1 MPTVYNLW
9 LIRPQALSFFL
20 VRAPHPHSP
29 AVTHKG
35 FPVFISSAFAQTA
48 AATPAAASDFGQYTQ
63 MIIMVGLFAVMYF
76 VLIRPQQKRAK
87 ELKAMIDSVGKGD
100 EVITAGGLLGKITKI
115 GESYMT
121 LEVATG
127 VELQVQRSAV
137 VQVLPKG
144 TVK

>member
-1 MPTVYNLW
+1 ML
-9 LIRPQALSFFL
+9 
-20 VRAPHPHSP
+20 
-29 AVTHKG
+29 
-35 FPVFISSAFAQTA
+35 
-48 AATPAAASDFGQYTQ
+48 
-63 MIIMVGLFAVMYF
+63 IMVGLFAVMYF

-87 ELKAMIDSVGKGD
+87 ELKAMIESVAKGD

-121 LEVATG
+121 LEVSSG

>member
-1 MPTVYNLW
+1 M
-9 LIRPQALSFFL
+9 
-20 VRAPHPHSP
+20 
-29 AVTHKG
+29 
-35 FPVFISSAFAQTA
+35 FISSAFAQTA
-48 AATPAAASDFGQYTQ
+48 AVTPAAGGDFGQYTQ
-63 MIIMVGLFAVMYF
+63 IIIMVGLFAVMYF

-121 LEVATG
+121 LEVASG

>member
-1 MPTVYNLW
+1 
-9 LIRPQALSFFL
+9 
-20 VRAPHPHSP
+20 
-29 AVTHKG
+29 
-35 FPVFISSAFAQTA
+35 
-48 AATPAAASDFGQYTQ
+48 
-63 MIIMVGLFAVMYF
+63 MVGLFAVMYF

-121 LEVATG
+121 LEVASG

>member
-1 MPTVYNLW
+1 M
-9 LIRPQALSFFL
+9 
-20 VRAPHPHSP
+20 
-29 AVTHKG
+29 
-35 FPVFISSAFAQTA
+35 FISSAFAQTA
-48 AATPAAASDFGQYTQ
+48 AAPAAAGDFGQYTQ
-63 MIIMVGLFAVMYF
+63 MLIMVGLFAVMYF

-87 ELKAMIDSVGKGD
+87 ELKAMIESVAKGD

-121 LEVATG
+121 LEVSSG

>member
-1 MPTVYNLW
+1 
-9 LIRPQALSFFL
+9 
-20 VRAPHPHSP
+20 
-29 AVTHKG
+29 
-35 FPVFISSAFAQTA
+35 
-48 AATPAAASDFGQYTQ
+48 
-63 MIIMVGLFAVMYF
+63 MVGLFAVMYF

-87 ELKAMIDSVGKGD
+87 EIKAMIDSVGKGD

-121 LEVATG
+121 LEVASG
-127 VELQVQRSAV
+127 VELQVQRTAV

>member
-1 MPTVYNLW
+1 M
-9 LIRPQALSFFL
+9 F
-20 VRAPHPHSP
+20 
-29 AVTHKG
+29 
-35 FPVFISSAFAQTA
+35 
-48 AATPAAASDFGQYTQ
+48 
-63 MIIMVGLFAVMYF
+63 IMVGLFAVMYF

-87 ELKAMIDSVGKGD
+87 ELKAMIDSIGKGD
-100 EVITAGGLLGKITKI
+100 EVVTAGGMLGKITKI

-121 LEVATG
+121 LEVASG